1 MGILVD
7 AENGM
12 RWRVMVGIRM
22 VWLLLVHRRLGPN
35 NAVGVRR
42 RGLRRTRLGVLLLD
56 TLKSIVI
63 QAGIHRKVVLR
74 RSHAFRER
82 RSFASAIHP
91 RDRYTF
97 MHRYGSLLAV
107 ESVHDE
113 RRGC

>member
-1 MGILVD
+1 MVD

-22 VWLLLVHRRLGPN
+22 VWLLLVHRLGPN

-42 RGLRRTRLGVLLLD
+42 RRLRRTRLGVLLLD

-63 QAGIHRKVVLR
+63 QAGIHRKVILP

-91 RDRYTF
+91 RDWYTF
-97 MHRYGSLLAV
+97 MHRGGSLLAV